1 MTREH
6 ETSLSYLHSLVSDVF
21 NLLEV
26 GLLIRIEHQLLEV
39 HSSQP
44 ALNPQP
50 RPCTFASAF
59 PDACRCWTGGCPCP
73 RGQGIKS
80 MPMRSSARQRKRS
93 SRRPCRPH
101 KSSCRGRRPWIVRP
115 RRTRRSPQCPMRR
128 RERRRSR
135 RPLRA
140 RRHASTSPLQT
151 TRRARRRGQV
161 EHRRSW
167 PRCHTHHHHRHHHH
181 LHHGSSISVQ
191 HRPIQVARVFF
202 FCLACSM
209 QGSCALL
216 RLVFRFFYLVLFF
229 WHIYN
234 NF

>member
-50 RPCTFASAF
+50 RPRTFASAF

-73 RGQGIKS
+73 WGQAIKS
-80 MPMRSSARQRKRS
+80 MPMRCSARQRKRS

-128 RERRRSR
+128 HERRRSSR
-135 RPLRA
+135 WPLRA
-140 RRHASTSPLQT
+140 PRHASTSPLQMR
-151 TRRARRRGQV
+151 RRARRRGQV

-167 PRCHTHHHHRHHHH
+167 PRRGRHTHHHDRQRHHPP
-181 LHHGSSISVQ
+181 LRQLSVQ
-191 HRPIQVARVFF
+191 HHCRSHRITLHTVAALFRVFVESTGVEF
-202 FCLACSM
+202 HCLL
-209 QGSCALL
+209 GFRLL
-216 RLVFRFFYLVLFF
+216 
-229 WHIYN
+229 
-234 NF
+234 

>member
-39 HSSQP
+39 QSSQP
-44 ALNPQP
+44 VLTHSLALAPLPQHSP
-50 RPCTFASAF
+50 MR
-59 PDACRCWTGGCPCP
+59 CRCWTGGCPCP
-73 RGQGIKS
+73 WGQGTKS

-115 RRTRRSPQCPMRR
+115 RRMRRSPQFPMRR
-128 RERRRSR
+128 HERRRSR
-135 RPLRA
+135 WPLRA

-151 TRRARRRGQV
+151 RLRARRRGQV

-167 PRCHTHHHHRHHHH
+167 PRRHTHHHHRHHHH
-181 LHHGSSISVQ
+181 H
-191 HRPIQVARVFF
+191 
-202 FCLACSM
+202 CSGTDTAL
-209 QGSCALL
+209 QRSGCASSCARRRSLKSHL
-216 RLVFRFFYLVLFF
+216 KITCVIGRCTKNRCVC
-229 WHIYN
+229 WA
-234 NF
+234 

>member
-73 RGQGIKS
+73 WGQGIKS
-80 MPMRSSARQRKRS
+80 MPMRSSPRQRKRS

-101 KSSCRGRRPWIVRP
+101 RSFCRGKDLRKDLNEWVVDHVPWGHHAPTNGTPTYYGPVLW
-115 RRTRRSPQCPMRR
+115 
-128 RERRRSR
+128 SR
-135 RPLRA
+135 M
-140 RRHASTSPLQT
+140 
-151 TRRARRRGQV
+151 V
-161 EHRRSW
+161 
-167 PRCHTHHHHRHHHH
+167 HT
-181 LHHGSSISVQ
+181 LG
-191 HRPIQVARVFF
+191 
-202 FCLACSM
+202 
-209 QGSCALL
+209 G
-216 RLVFRFFYLVLFF
+216 
-229 WHIYN
+229 
-234 NF
+234 

>member
-39 HSSQP
+39 QSSQP
-44 ALNPQP
+44 VLTHSLALAPLPQHSP
-50 RPCTFASAF
+50 MR
-59 PDACRCWTGGCPCP
+59 CRCWTGGCPCP
-73 RGQGIKS
+73 WGQGIKS

-115 RRTRRSPQCPMRR
+115 RRTRRSPQFPMRR
-128 RERRRSR
+128 HERRRSR
-135 RPLRA
+135 WPLRA

-151 TRRARRRGQV
+151 SVRGGGG
-161 EHRRSW
+161 RSNIADRGRDAI
-167 PRCHTHHHHRHHHH
+167 PTTT
-181 LHHGSSISVQ
+181 IAITITTVAVPI
-191 HRPIQVARVFF
+191 RPYNVAAAPAAVP
-202 FCLACSM
+202 A
-209 QGSCALL
+209 GD
-216 RLVFRFFYLVLFF
+216 
-229 WHIYN
+229 H
-234 NF
+234 

>member
-151 TRRARRRGQV
+151 RRRARRRGQV

-167 PRCHTHHHHRHHHH
+167 RRCHTHHHHRHHHH

-191 HRPIQVARVFF
+191 HHHTRLLVFF
-202 FCLACSM
+202 FLFGMLHAGLLCSLASSISIFLF
-209 QGSCALL
+209 GF
-216 RLVFRFFYLVLFF
+216 VFLAY
-229 WHIYN
+229 I
-234 NF
+234 

>member
-50 RPCTFASAF
+50 RPRTFASAF

-128 RERRRSR
+128 HERRRSR
-135 RPLRA
+135 WPLRA

-151 TRRARRRGQV
+151 RRRARRRGQV

-181 LHHGSSISVQ
+181 HGSS
-191 HRPIQVARVFF
+191 R
-202 FCLACSM
+202 
-209 QGSCALL
+209 
-216 RLVFRFFYLVLFF
+216 
-229 WHIYN
+229 
-234 NF
+234 